1 MAGVVDPAAIDV
13 IGVEEPAE
21 TTRRRRSG
29 RAGRRR
35 RFPWLGIYALFA
47 MLYLFLPIIWIVVFS
62 FNDPGQKFNLL
73 WKQFTLQNW
82 AHPFRD
88 SGLTDAFVKSLQV
101 AVISVTIAV
110 ILGTLMALA
119 LARYRFR
126 GSAAMDIFLVIP
138 LTTPEVVM
146 GASLLTLFLGW
157 SVAQGFWTIVIAHI
171 MFCVSFVALT
181 VKARIGGFDWT
192 LEDAAMDLGATPWR
206 TFRKVTFP
214 LILPGILAA
223 ALLSFALSIDD
234 YIITSFNAGNTVTF
248 PLWVYGASRVGVP
261 PQVNVMGTLIFAG
274 GVLLALLAAVVNRRK
289 QA

>member
-1 MAGVVDPAAIDV
+1 
-13 IGVEEPAE
+13 
-21 TTRRRRSG
+21 
-29 RAGRRR
+29 
-35 RFPWLGIYALFA
+35 
-47 MLYLFLPIIWIVVFS
+47 
-62 FNDPGQKFNLL
+62 L
-73 WKQFTLQNW
+73 WKQFTLDNW

-88 SGLTDAFVKSLQV
+88 TGLTQAFIKSLEV
-101 AVISVTIAV
+101 ALISVTIAV
-110 ILGTLMALA
+110 FLGTLMALA

-126 GSAAMDIFLVIP
+126 GSSGMDIFLVIP

-146 GASLLTLFLGW
+146 GASLLTLFLSW

-181 VKARIGGFDWT
+181 VKARIRGFDWT

-234 YIITSFNAGNTVTF
+234 YIITSFVAGSEKTF
-248 PLWVYGASRVGVP
+248 PIQIYTASKVEISPQINVLATIILGVSVILLIMSSIWSARRASR
-261 PQVNVMGTLIFAG
+261 
-274 GVLLALLAAVVNRRK
+274 
-289 QA
+289 